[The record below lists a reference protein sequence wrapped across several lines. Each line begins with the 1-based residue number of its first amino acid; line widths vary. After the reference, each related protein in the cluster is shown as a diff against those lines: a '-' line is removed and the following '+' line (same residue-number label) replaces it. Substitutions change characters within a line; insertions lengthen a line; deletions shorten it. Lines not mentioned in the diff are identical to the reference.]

1 MPISIFA
8 PIQYLSSLVKPINT
22 PTSDSQNTPGLT
34 AGRDEA
40 DTIVVDSQGPRST
53 AILGPVERKRSVE
66 EDSDEEPPRKRAMTE
81 DRVAF
86 LPHDDKAGSPPQH
99 PGFSSLFGVSNS
111 TRARSEIDRILM
123 PPPATPRRV
132 ANLRTRPR
140 RESIPKPDMA
150 WRENDAVS
158 ISSSVVTRRRTEGM
172 DDHSMEEARR
182 HAAAIRLP
190 PNSGIWSQ
198 AERELFFHLAY
209 RGFEPLLPENWML
222 DFDTLP
228 ISLFAQ
234 GDDKDTPLIHNVRG
248 NQFRACRALRQL
260 FEAGHDVRDRTHV
273 SPGAKREK
281 ILERV
286 LIRYLHWALA
296 DVGLRS
302 SNSNYV
308 PVHMIITKR
317 GGRSTLETLEEVATK
332 LHGLSQRHR
341 QPVVAQPS
349 IEVDNQSIADV
360 DQTRVVVDDDETLP
374 TLFGMVI
381 ISSVIA
387 IVTLSPFSP
396 IPSQSPIRQT
406 ASPPDSDP
414 GPNSSSHLPDFN
426 PDRLRIIAELDFSQ
440 KDQDVWNALGVA
452 IVAMQIRREAL
463 KANLGVSHHDP
474 EALGDES
481 MSIDGSMLDGLDETF
496 GSFSRL
502 DMEDDPDL

>member
-1 MPISIFA
+1 
-8 PIQYLSSLVKPINT
+8 
-22 PTSDSQNTPGLT
+22 
-34 AGRDEA
+34 
-40 DTIVVDSQGPRST
+40 
-53 AILGPVERKRSVE
+53 
-66 EDSDEEPPRKRAMTE
+66 
-81 DRVAF
+81 
-86 LPHDDKAGSPPQH
+86 
-99 PGFSSLFGVSNS
+99 
-111 TRARSEIDRILM
+111 
-123 PPPATPRRV
+123 
-132 ANLRTRPR
+132 
-140 RESIPKPDMA
+140 
-150 WRENDAVS
+150 
-158 ISSSVVTRRRTEGM
+158 M

-234 GDDKDTPLIHNVRG
+234 GDATDTPLIHNVRG

-260 FEAGHDVRDRTHV
+260 LEAGHDVRDRTHV

-286 LIRYLHWALA
+286 LVRYLHWALA

-308 PVHMIITKR
+308 PVHVIITKR

-332 LHGLSQRHR
+332 LHALSQRHR

-349 IEVDNQSIADV
+349 IEVDDQSIAEI
-360 DQTRVVVDDDETLP
+360 DQTRVVVDDETLP
-374 TLFGMVI
+374 TLFGLVI

-414 GPNSSSHLPDFN
+414 GPHSSHLPDFN

-440 KDQDVWNALGVA
+440 KDQDVWNALGIA
-452 IVAMQIRREAL
+452 IVAMQVRREAL
-463 KANLGVSHHDP
+463 KANLGVSHHDL

-502 DMEDDPDL
+502 GMEDDPDL